1 MNHNS
6 EPIDALQFG
15 HSLLRNPICSL
26 ARLRNHSNA
35 CVLSRTQHL
44 ARIREHWA
52 NLYGSDT
59 CGHLSIDENGAVAP
73 TR

>member
-1 MNHNS
+1 MEHNS
-6 EPIDALQFG
+6 EPMDGLQFAHG
-15 HSLLRNPICSL
+15 QLRDQLCNL

-35 CVLSRTQHL
+35 CLLSRPQHL

-59 CGHLSIDENGAVAP
+59 RGHLRIDKKGAVTP